1 MNRSKL
7 LLASLMMIVALLLA
21 ACGGGATAPES
32 SGSQSASVE
41 TPAGDDTSSENSG
54 SANSG
59 SGGDAGGP
67 FSLDPANAGSGA
79 SEAAGY
85 LYETLVNASGEGVLA
100 ESYTVSEDELDY
112 IFSLRSGVTFHDGSA
127 LTADVVIA
135 NFNRWFDP
143 EDPNRGSGDYA
154 AWAENFGGFKGETN
168 DDGTPKSEYDGI
180 EKVND
185 LTVLVHLNK
194 VDADFVSKLS
204 NSAFS
209 IVSADAFGG
218 DVDGG
223 SGPYQFGSGGS
234 SSATL
239 DPFPGYWNA
248 EAIPGSSMDVSLE

>member
-1 MNRSKL
+1 MKRSQL
-7 LLASLMMIVALLLA
+7 LLASLIVIVALLLA
-21 ACGGGATAPES
+21 ACGGGTEAAS
-32 SGSQSASVE
+32 DDGSQSAPAE
-41 TPAGDDTSSENSG
+41 TPSAATDAPAATDDGGAASG
-54 SANSG
+54 S
-59 SGGDAGGP
+59 
-67 FSLDPANAGSGA
+67 FSLDPATAGSGA
-79 SEAAGY
+79 SEAAGA

-112 IFSLRSGVTFHDGSA
+112 IFNLRPGVTFHDGSA

-143 EDPNRGSGDYA
+143 EDANRGSGDYS
-154 AWAENFGGFKGETN
+154 AWADNFGGFKGEVN
-168 DDGTPKSEYDGI
+168 EDGTPKSGYDGI

-185 LTVLVHLNK
+185 LIVLVHLNR

-223 SGPYQFGSGGS
+223 SGPYQLGETSG

-239 DPFPGYWNA
+239 EPFPGYWNA
-248 EAIPGSSMDVSLE
+248 EAIPSGSMDVTLE